1 MSSKVGILLSS
12 DFGWGIQMEKS
23 LKTFKTLILSHPKT
37 KYKARTELEHNSNKN
52 TEDNSY

>member
-1 MSSKVGILLSS
+1 MSSKVGFLLSP

-37 KYKARTELEHNSNKN
+37 KYKARTNSNKS